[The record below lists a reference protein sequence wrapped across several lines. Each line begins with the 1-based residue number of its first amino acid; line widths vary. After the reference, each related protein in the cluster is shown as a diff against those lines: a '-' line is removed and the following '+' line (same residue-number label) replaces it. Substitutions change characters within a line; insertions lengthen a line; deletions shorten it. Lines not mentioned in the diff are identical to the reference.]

1 MIDELYLLRYTSSII
16 FYFMGIMMGP
26 RIGGLLAGYGMH
38 LPFYIVGGAVMIS
51 VLLLIFL
58 FAVSEQ
64 IRYSNKNKH

>member
-1 MIDELYLLRYTSSII
+1 
-16 FYFMGIMMGP
+16 MGIMMGP